1 MLPSKHPGIPEE
13 IHSLL
18 NYLDREYFDRLQ
30 KHSEKVVAYIAQLH
44 GGDVHQT
51 TSLYTSNSKKLV
63 DEIAQYIRMCRV
75 ILGPYLLELL
85 EKEDSGHDCRAC
97 SSSCTIRHTAQI
109 EALQRAHSKIKE
121 TLDLIK
127 SVVHPAKQVSMYP
140 ESFNNLGKEIQ
151 QLDVCLRELFYLE
164 ETELIPKVLEVQKAI
179 HAHA

>member
-1 MLPSKHPGIPEE
+1 MLTNKNPGIPEE
-13 IHSLL
+13 LHSLL
-18 NYLDREYFDRLQ
+18 NYLDGEYFERLQ
-30 KHSEKVVAYIAQLH
+30 KHSEKVMAYITQLH

-51 TSLYTSNSKKLV
+51 TSLYTNYSKKLV
-63 DEIAQYIRMCRV
+63 EEIAQYIRMCRV

-109 EALQRAHSKIKE
+109 DALQKAHSKIKE
-121 TLDLIK
+121 TLNLIK
-127 SVVHPAKQVSMYP
+127 SVVHPAEHVSMNA
-140 ESFNNLGKEIQ
+140 ESFGNLSKEIK